1 MGPFR
6 RPQSCVN
13 LRFTM
18 RTRRP
23 SPLQATLSPMLTVA
37 PALAAF
43 GAALGLG
50 QIGPSVQAATN
61 PPPPVIKPLPMLSGT
76 KAYPDNYRI
85 ERTMKFKGPIPFG
98 DWAWNETNAPLKG
111 PVLITVD
118 INSETLSVFRGG
130 HQIGMTRMTYG
141 DDDKPTPIGVFPI
154 TQKSEKHRSNI
165 FVNAPMP
172 YMLRMTNDGISVHGA
187 DKIKPIYATNGC
199 IGIPNTFAKKLFGVV
214 ELGDRIVVTKARDLK
229 AGDIVAT
236 AAPEKP
242 RQKA

>member
-1 MGPFR
+1 
-6 RPQSCVN
+6 
-13 LRFTM
+13 
-18 RTRRP
+18 
-23 SPLQATLSPMLTVA
+23 MLTVA

-43 GAALGLG
+43 GAAVGLG
-50 QIGPSVQAATN
+50 QISPTVQAATN
-61 PPPPVIKPLPMLSGT
+61 PPLPVIKPLPMLARASP
-76 KAYPDNYRI
+76 YPDSYRI
-85 ERTMKFKGPIPFG
+85 ERTMKFNGPIPFG
-98 DWAWNETNAPLKG
+98 DWAWNETNAPLTG

-141 DDDKPTPIGVFPI
+141 DNDKPTPIGVFPI

-172 YMLRMTNDGISVHGA
+172 YMLRITNDGISVHGA

-199 IGIPNTFAKKLFGVV
+199 VGIPNTFAKKLFGVV
-214 ELGDRIVVTKARDLK
+214 EIGDRIVVTKARDLR
-229 AGDIVAT
+229 AGDIIAT

-242 RQKA
+242 RSKA

>member
-1 MGPFR
+1 
-6 RPQSCVN
+6 
-13 LRFTM
+13 
-18 RTRRP
+18 
-23 SPLQATLSPMLTVA
+23 MLTVA

-50 QIGPSVQAATN
+50 QLGPSVQAATN
-61 PPPPVIKPLPMLSGT
+61 PPPPVIKPLPILSAT
-76 KAYPDNYRI
+76 NAYPDSYRI
-85 ERTMKFKGPIPFG
+85 ERTMKFKGPIAFG

-242 RQKA
+242 RPKA